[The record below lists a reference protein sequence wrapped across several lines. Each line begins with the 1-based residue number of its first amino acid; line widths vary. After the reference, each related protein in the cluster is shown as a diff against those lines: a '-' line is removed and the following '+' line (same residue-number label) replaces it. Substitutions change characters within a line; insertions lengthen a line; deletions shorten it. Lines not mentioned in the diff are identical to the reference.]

1 MAILLITNNQLPI
14 TKPKIMRYKG
24 AIIWLTGIISALCLF
39 FLSFTW
45 KANAVRE
52 DAIKYATVAGKY
64 DPARKVHFI
73 DSLWKQ
79 PVYLG
84 TFTLQEV
91 TTYALHKGLDLEGGL
106 HAVLE
111 VSPVEILRALSGKS
125 NDVNFEKALAEASKA
140 QVGSNKTFNE
150 LFFESFAKIA
160 PNQKL
165 ASIFANSTNVGKL
178 NFSSTDSQ
186 VKKVIN
192 DEIDGAVDRVYK
204 TIQTRIDKLGVANP
218 NIQRLPGTNRI
229 QVELPG
235 VDNPDRARKLL
246 SAASKLE
253 FIEVAEIGEW
263 GPGLNSLGE
272 YLAAEEKAKKAG
284 VNTSSATDTTK
295 KGDLAGQLSGLNKT
309 TKTDS
314 AKKDTTAGSALT
326 KLFLPLDNQGKTWG
340 VYRKD
345 TARVNE
351 LLRRP
356 EVRLM
361 FPSNI
366 SFYWEAIGIPAVN
379 GDEIVQFEALK
390 KVAGQK
396 AQLDG
401 ETIIDAGQDFD
412 QNGRPEVTMAMN
424 GVGARIWK
432 NMTAANVG
440 KRIAIVLDDYVY
452 SAPNING
459 EIAGGRSSISG
470 SFTVEQAKD
479 LANVIKSGKLSAPT
493 RIVEDAFV
501 GPSLG
506 AEAINQGYLSM
517 LLGLVLVIVFMI
529 GYYGTPGWMANA
541 ALMFNIFFI
550 AGVLVQIQ
558 AALTLPGIAG
568 IVLTLGMAVDA
579 NVLINERIREELH
592 AGKGLMESIKLG
604 YEKALSA
611 IIDGNVT
618 TILIGIILIIFG
630 SGSVKGF
637 GVTLCIGLVT
647 SVFTAVYVS
656 HILVDWMAKRAI
668 AAGKE
673 KEMTFETFIS
683 KDLFKNFNFDF
694 IGKRKYSYVFSW
706 SLIAIGIIVLVMQG
720 GFNLGLDFK
729 GGRSYVVEMNKTI
742 EAGTVKDALA
752 NSFEGVG
759 VEVKTFNGPTKLKI
773 TTAYLVEDESDAA
786 NLKVRSAV
794 ETGLQKFADAK
805 PVILSES
812 KVGATIADD
821 ILTQSFVSIL
831 YALVAIFIYILLRF
845 RKWQYSLGGIV
856 ALVHDV
862 LVVLGMVGISRLFG
876 FELEVDQVFIAA
888 VLTVIGYSIND
899 TVVVFDRIREEIGID
914 ADLSNKELMI
924 KTINQSINH
933 TMSRT
938 VMTAT
943 TVFLVVTV
951 LLFFGGDILRGF
963 SFAMFVGV
971 VFGAYSSIFVAA
983 PIVIDFGGGKK
994 KAVEPVLKKA

>member
-1 MAILLITNNQLPI
+1 
-14 TKPKIMRYKG
+14 MRYKG
-24 AIIWLTGIISALCLF
+24 PILWLTSIISALCLF

-45 KANAVRE
+45 KANTVRE
-52 DAIKYATVAGKY
+52 DAIKYATSKTGQY
-64 DPARKVHFI
+64 DPARKIHYV

-84 TFTLQEV
+84 FTLQEV

-125 NDVNFEKALAEASKA
+125 NDLNFEKALVEASKA
-140 QVGSNKTFNE
+140 QVNSTKPFNE
-150 LFFESFAKIA
+150 LFFEAFAKIA

-192 DEIDGAVDRVYK
+192 AEIDGAVDRVYK

-235 VDNPDRARKLL
+235 VDNPERARKLL

-263 GPGLNSLGE
+263 GPGLNALGE
-272 YLAAEEKAKKAG
+272 YLAAEEKVKKAG
-284 VNTSSATDTTK
+284 AKTASVTDTTK
-295 KGDLAGQLSGLNKT
+295 TGDLAGQLSGLNKT
-309 TKTDS
+309 AKKDS

-345 TARVNE
+345 TSRVNE

-366 SFYWEAIGIPAVN
+366 SFYWEAIGIPATN
-379 GDEIVQFEALK
+379 GDEIIQFEALR

-506 AEAINQGYLSM
+506 QEAINQGYLSM
-517 LLGLVLVIVFMI
+517 LIGLILVIIFMI
-529 GYYGTPGWMANA
+529 SYYGTPGWMANA
-541 ALMFNIFFI
+541 ALMFNVFFI

-558 AALTLPGIAG
+558 SVLTLPGIAG

-592 AGKGLMESIKLG
+592 KGKGLLEAIKLG
-604 YEKALSA
+604 YEKALPA
-611 IIDGNVT
+611 IIDGNIS

-647 SVFTAVYVS
+647 SVFAAVYIS
-656 HILVDWMAKRAI
+656 HILIDWMAKRAI

-694 IGKRKYSYVFSW
+694 IGKRKYSYFFSW
-706 SLIAIGIIVLVMQG
+706 GLIAVGMIVLFMQG

-729 GGRSYVVEMNKTI
+729 GGRSYVVEMNKNI
-742 EAGTVKDALA
+742 DAGTVKDALA

-759 VEVKTFNGPTKLKI
+759 VEVKTFNGPDKLKI
-773 TTAYLVEDESDAA
+773 TTAYLVEDESTAA
-786 NLKVRSAV
+786 NQKVRAAV
-794 ETGLQKFADAK
+794 EKGLQKFADSK

-821 ILTQSFVSIL
+821 ILRQSFTSIL
-831 YALVAIFIYILLRF
+831 YALVAIFVYILIRF

-856 ALVHDV
+856 ALIHDT
-862 LVVLGMVGISRLFG
+862 LIVLGMVAITRLFG

-899 TVVVFDRIREEIGID
+899 TVVVFDRIREEIGPD
-914 ADLSNKELMI
+914 PDLSNKELMI

-951 LLFFGGDILRGF
+951 LLFFGGDVLRGF
-963 SFAMFVGV
+963 SFAMFIGCLI
-971 VFGAYSSIFVAA
+971 GTYSSIFVAA
-983 PIVIDFGGGKK
+983 PLVIDFGGGKK
-994 KAVEPVLKKA
+994 KVLEPVVVKQAEPVVIKK